1 MKKEKKLMKFKKFT
15 EKAAALSMATAMLAS
30 VCAPTYTAV
39 LSPSSYLRPFFL
51 FNTYNQQV
59 IFLCC

>member
-1 MKKEKKLMKFKKFT
+1 MKFKKFT

-39 LSPSSYLRPFFL
+39 LSAVPVAAASYKRPGKCR
-51 FNTYNQQV
+51 YH
-59 IFLCC
+59 